1 MIQCRFYKWGWCN
14 NGYHGTLVE
23 PQCDAQRPHTDDL
36 SGVFVQELRILIGW
50 RMKSLCIVF
59 SPLEIGEILPL
70 ASGGQCNVTQRE
82 KCQHYSSPDTHFDFS
97 SCTNGKPIAEMTW
110 ERSKTLGCIL
120 KASMKIGLRCRR
132 NRLGQQTTNGNAR
145 FWETGEAIVRKR
157 FWETGEAILRKW

>member
-1 MIQCRFYKWGWCN
+1 MWRTTAAHWWSIRRFRAGIAYSNWLTNEISVYCF
-14 NGYHGTLVE
+14 
-23 PQCDAQRPHTDDL
+23 L
-36 SGVFVQELRILIGW
+36 SFV
-50 RMKSLCIVF
+50 
-59 SPLEIGEILPL
+59 EIGEILPL

-97 SCTNGKPIAEMTW
+97 SCTNGKPISEMTW

-157 FWETGEAILRKW
+157 FWETGEVILRENEKQVRPSYHHQS